1 MTKSEYYSVLN
12 IQNLCKGLYFTPYVG
27 VMMRSVLKSLQME
40 FNAKYKGTPI
50 SVKNDN
56 EVFDVLIN
64 SYSITFI
71 VCYFETSGSIVVTRK
86 YFDAD
91 TKIRK

>member
-12 IQNLCKGLYFTPYVG
+12 IQEACKGLYFTPYTEV
-27 VMMRSVLKSLQME
+27 MRSVLHSLQME

-50 SVKNDN
+50 SIKCYN
-56 EVFDVLIN
+56 EDFGVLIN

-71 VCYFETSGSIVVTRK
+71 VCYFETSGSIAVTRK
-86 YFDAD
+86 YFDSD
-91 TKIRK
+91 TKIIK

>member
-12 IQNLCKGLYFTPYVG
+12 IQEACKGLYFTPYTEV
-27 VMMRSVLKSLQME
+27 MRSVLKLLQKE
-40 FNAKYKGTPI
+40 FSTKYKGTLI

-71 VCYFETSGSIVVTRK
+71 LCYFETSGSIEVTRK